1 VTAIATHT
9 ATAISDQYLPKRSQA
24 PKLWLVVAA
33 IVLLVIF
40 AETRTSG
47 QCNSNLFLN
56 GDSESVGGIVYV
68 DGTRLGK
75 ITSAN
80 NSGLS
85 GGAFWCHLSNGYH
98 LLEIKK
104 PGYKTFSKSLDFKR
118 QDYLGVSLEH

>member
-1 VTAIATHT
+1 MTDTAIAHT
-9 ATAISDQYLPKRSQA
+9 TSDQYLPKRSQA
-24 PKLWLVVAA
+24 PKLWLIVAA
-33 IVLLVIF
+33 LVLAVIF

-68 DGTRLGK
+68 DGTSLGK